1 MVELFELF
9 GGKVM
14 DTPGFS
20 ALDFS
25 QFKKEEIKDGFIEFF
40 DYPCP
45 YRDCNHVREGEC
57 SIRKSVNDGLIL
69 ESRYLNYLNFI
80 GEDK

>member
-1 MVELFELF
+1 
-9 GGKVM
+9 M

-25 QFKKEEIKDGFIEFF
+25 QFKREEIKDGFIEFF

-57 SIRKSVNDGLIL
+57 CIREMVDEGAIL